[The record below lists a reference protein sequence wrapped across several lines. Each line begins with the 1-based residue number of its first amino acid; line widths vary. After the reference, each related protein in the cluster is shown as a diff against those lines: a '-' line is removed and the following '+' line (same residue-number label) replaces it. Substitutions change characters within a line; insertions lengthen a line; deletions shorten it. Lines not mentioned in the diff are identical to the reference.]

1 MNNHCRQELA
11 ILVFLFTIFIVT
23 DGFSQRKPT
32 GMSKIKGSPPEEFPV
47 FYERFHADSAFQMS
61 RIIFP
66 LQGLRV
72 EGMDE
77 LPWSADNW
85 ELMRTRIYQV
95 DSTRFKTK
103 VKLKKKYFEQTLWI
117 EGTNFSSKRRFELLG
132 NRWFLV
138 YAYEG
143 SL

>member
-1 MNNHCRQELA
+1 MKNHFRQVLA
-11 ILVFLFTIFIVT
+11 FLVFFFTIFVS
-23 DGFSQRKPT
+23 DSFSQGKPKS
-32 GMSKIKGSPPEEFPV
+32 MAKIQGSPPEEFSV
-47 FYERFHADSAFQMS
+47 FYERFHSDSVFQMS
-61 RIIFP
+61 RIRFP
-66 LQGLRV
+66 LSGIM
-72 EGMDE
+72 EIGKE
-77 LPWSADNW
+77 EIPWTPEKW

-95 DSTRFKTK
+95 DTTQFKTK

>member
-1 MNNHCRQELA
+1 MKNPCRQVLGF
-11 ILVFLFTIFIVT
+11 LVFFFAFFVAS
-23 DGFSQRKPT
+23 DVFAQGKPI
-32 GMSKIKGSPPEEFPV
+32 GMAKIKGTPPEEFPV
-47 FYERFHADSAFQMS
+47 FYERFHSDSAFQMS
-61 RIIFP
+61 RIMFP

-72 EGMDE
+72 EGME
-77 LPWSADNW
+77 EIPWTAENW

-103 VKLKKKYFEQTLWI
+103 VKQKKNYFEQTLWI
-117 EGTNFSSKRRFELLG
+117 EGTKFSSKRRFELLG

>member
-1 MNNHCRQELA
+1 MENHFKQVLA
-11 ILVFLFTIFIVT
+11 FLLFFYATIAISETFAQ
-23 DGFSQRKPT
+23 GKPK
-32 GMSKIKGSPPEEFPV
+32 GMVKIQGSPPEEFPV
-47 FYERFHADSAFQMS
+47 FYERFHSDSAFQMS

-66 LQGLRV
+66 LQGLRQF
-72 EGMDE
+72 GME
-77 LPWSADNW
+77 EIPWTADNW
-85 ELMRTRIYQV
+85 ELMRTRIYEV
-95 DSTRFKTK
+95 DTTQFKTK

-117 EGTNFSSKRRFELLG
+117 EGTQFSSKRRFELLG

>member
-1 MNNHCRQELA
+1 MNNHCRHTLCFLLFFWV
-11 ILVFLFTIFIVT
+11 ILP
-23 DGFSQRKPT
+23 FSNSFAQGKPK
-32 GMSKIKGSPPEEFPV
+32 GMVKIQGTPPEEFPF
-47 FYERFHADSAFQMS
+47 FYERFHSDSAFQMS

-66 LQGLRV
+66 LQGLRQY
-72 EGMDE
+72 GME
-77 LPWSADNW
+77 EIPWTADNW

-95 DSTRFKTK
+95 DSRQFKTK
-103 VKLKKKYFEQTLWI
+103 IKHKKKYFEQTLWI
-117 EGTNFSSKRRFELLG
+117 QGTNFSSKRRFELRG

>member
-1 MNNHCRQELA
+1 MA
-11 ILVFLFTIFIVT
+11 
-23 DGFSQRKPT
+23 
-32 GMSKIKGSPPEEFPV
+32 KIKGSPPEEFPV
-47 FYERFHADSAFQMS
+47 FYERFHSDSAFQMS

-77 LPWSADNW
+77 LPWTPDNW

-95 DSTRFKTK
+95 DSTGFKTK
-103 VKLKKKYFEQTLWI
+103 VKFKKKYFEQTLWI
-117 EGTNFSSKRRFELLG
+117 EGTDFSSKRRFELLG

>member
-1 MNNHCRQELA
+1 MKNHYRQESA
-11 ILVFLFTIFIVT
+11 ILVFFFSIFFAT
-23 DGFSQRKPT
+23 EGFGQGKPT
-32 GMSKIKGSPPEEFPV
+32 GMAKIKGSPSEEFSV
-47 FYERFHADSAFQMS
+47 FYERFHSDSAFQMS

-66 LQGLRV
+66 LQGLRLK
-72 EGMDE
+72 GMNE
-77 LPWSADNW
+77 LPWTADNW

-103 VKLKKKYFEQTLWI
+103 VKLKKKYFQQTLWI

>member
-1 MNNHCRQELA
+1 MKNHYRQVLA
-11 ILVFLFTIFIVT
+11 FLVFFNVIFA
-23 DGFSQRKPT
+23 FSDSFAQGKPK
-32 GMSKIKGSPPEEFPV
+32 GMVKIQGTPPEEFPV
-47 FYERFHADSAFQMS
+47 FYERFHSDSAFQMS

-66 LQGLRV
+66 LQGLRQFGK
-72 EGMDE
+72 EE
-77 LPWSADNW
+77 IPWTADNW

-95 DSTRFKTK
+95 DTTQFKTK
-103 VKLKKKYFEQTLWI
+103 IKQKKKYFEQTLWI
-117 EGTNFSSKRRFELLG
+117 EGTKFSSKRRFELRG